1 MDYYVSK
8 IYRMSFSKINAT
20 IQSIIVFLLVSLP
33 CTYKL
38 TNGLLGG
45 ILGKLADPSGCPTSL
60 GLFVHSIV
68 FGLIVYGL
76 MSIDHSSSKS
86 NY

>member
-1 MDYYVSK
+1 
-8 IYRMSFSKINAT
+8 MSFSKINAT

-33 CTYKL
+33 CTYRA

-60 GLFVHSIV
+60 GLFVHAIV

-76 MSIDHSSSKS
+76 MSIGHNSSNSKA
-86 NY
+86 